1 VTITRRLE
9 PTELWRVFDIFW
21 AECKTNWKDL
31 KGKPYPVDPN
41 YLAKSWAAL
50 IDQGMGVAYATF
62 SSDQAGKGA
71 LSLLEEF
78 EKECKA
84 RGCTRIVFGLHPEYL
99 GGRDAALRRLY
110 RRKGFSPST
119 ESYVKEL

>member
-1 VTITRRLE
+1 M
-9 PTELWRVFDIFW
+9 
-21 AECKTNWKDL
+21 
-31 KGKPYPVDPN
+31 DPN

-62 SSDQAGKGA
+62 SSDQPVGLLLGVIAPDLHNGLLQGVEYAWAGKGA